1 MANQVIITNGS
12 GSTNLINGTYTV
24 SSEVVGYDSTTID
37 PSSITVEAG
46 TNNYNL
52 TIAATGTLTLHVSE
66 DGTSSGTPIVG
77 ATFKRCDSSGAE
89 YGDVITTDS
98 SGNAVFGNV
107 PYDVTS
113 APTIYYKQLTSDGE
127 HEFVNTLQS
136 TTMTTSTEILE
147 VTNSL
152 GAIRTISLT
161 DANYLNLPIESGTI
175 TFTNS

>member
-12 GSTNLINGTYTV
+12 GSTNLINGSYSVTG
-24 SSEVVGYDSTTID
+24 EVVGYDSTTID
-37 PSSITVEAG
+37 PSSITVEEG

-77 ATFKRCDSSGAE
+77 ATFKRCDSTGVE
-89 YGDVITTDS
+89 YGNVITTDS
-98 SGNAVFGNV
+98 SGNAVFNNV
-107 PYDVTS
+107 PYAATS

-136 TTMTTSTEILE
+136 TTMNTSTDIVE

-152 GAIRTISLT
+152 GAVRTISLT

-175 TFTNS
+175 TLTN